1 MIVVRKVNKLKGYLN
16 VCFIFVCLFD
26 DRFDVKMLEMN
37 FLVYVFIEMVI
48 SKSFLFLY

>member
-48 SKSFLFLY
+48 SKSFLF